1 MIRKLFLFSTVF
13 LLIVQSCSA
22 QTFNKAR
29 LDSLMDALAANN
41 KAMVSIAL
49 TQYGKPIYSKAVGY
63 SLINS
68 NQKIPATIQTHY
80 RIGSITKVFTS
91 VMVFQLIEEGKLQL
105 TTPLA
110 KFFPDLPNAG
120 KITMA
125 NLLSHSSGLHNFTND
140 SSYVTIMERKV
151 TEAEML
157 TKFKGQPSDFEPGS
171 KTEYSNTNFVLLGYI
186 VEKLD
191 KKPYAIALKN
201 RILNKIDLKDT
212 YYGDKINPAR
222 QEAQSYK
229 WDDSWKPATETD
241 MSVPGGA
248 GALVSTPTDLTHFM
262 DALFT
267 GKLVSDSSLV
277 HMKTIKGGFGMDL
290 MSMPFY
296 EQAGYGH
303 SGGIDGFA
311 SIAIYFPEKKL
322 AFAYTANGANMVI
335 NDMAVGALSIALN
348 RSYTLPTY
356 TDKPFK
362 LKPEDLDKY
371 LGVYAAAGFPIKITI
386 TKNNAQLQA
395 QGTGQHPF
403 QLTATRTD
411 EFSFGPAGIMLVF
424 DPTKSQMTLKQ
435 GGKAYI
441 LTKEKQ

>member
-1 MIRKLFLFSTVF
+1 MIRKFSLFSMLF
-13 LLIVQSCSA
+13 LIVQSCSA
-22 QTFNKAR
+22 QTFNKTR

-49 TQYGKPIYSKAVGY
+49 TQNGKPIYSKAVGY
-63 SLINS
+63 SFING

-91 VMVFQLIEEGKLQL
+91 VMIFQLIEEGKLQL
-105 TTPLA
+105 TTPLS
-110 KFFPDLPNAG
+110 KFFPDLPNAD
-120 KITMA
+120 KITIA

-140 SSYVTIMERKV
+140 SSYITMMERKV

-157 TKFKGQPSDFEPGS
+157 AKFKKQPSDFEPGN

-191 KKPYAIALKN
+191 KNTYAIALKN

-212 YYGDKINPAR
+212 YYGDKINQAR

-229 WDDSWKPATETD
+229 WEDGWKPATETD
-241 MSVPGGA
+241 MSIPGGA
-248 GALVSTPTDLTHFM
+248 GAVVSTPTDLTHFM

-290 MSMPFY
+290 MVFPFY
-296 EQAGYGH
+296 EQTGYGH

-311 SIAIYFPEKKL
+311 SIAIYFPEKKM
-322 AFAYTANGANMVI
+322 AFAYIANGINMALNDMVI
-335 NDMAVGALSIALN
+335 GALSITLN
-348 RSYTLPTY
+348 RPYTLPTY
-356 TDKPFK
+356 TNKIIK

-371 LGVYAAAGFPIKITI
+371 LGVYASAALPIKITI
-386 TKNNAQLQA
+386 TKNDAKLLAQA
-395 QGTGQHPF
+395 TGQSVFP
-403 QLTATRTD
+403 LTATGVN
-411 EFSFGPAGIMLVF
+411 EFSFALAGIVLIF
-424 DPTKSQMTLKQ
+424 DPANNQITLKQ
-435 GGKAYI
+435 GGGTYV
-441 LTKEKQ
+441 LTKEN